1 MKFVLPLLILSLAV
15 PVLRAADSDTAAP
28 RAASV
33 AGAPP
38 VVQDNVIVDDTTEK
52 LIRGGLKYLAA
63 KQSPNGSWNAGGG
76 EHPVAMTAYTLIAFL
91 AAGNT
96 PNEGEYGKNVTRGTQ
111 YLLDRVG
118 PDGYISTGGGG
129 GGDRAGSNMYGHG

>member
-1 MKFVLPLLILSLAV
+1 MRLFVLTLLLLAAFA
-15 PVLRAADSDTAAP
+15 VLAARAADSDSAAP
-28 RAASV
+28 RAPGA

-38 VVQDNVIVDDTTEK
+38 VVQDNVMVDDTTEK
-52 LIRGGLKYLAA
+52 LIRGALKYLAA

-76 EHPVAMTAYTLIAFL
+76 EHPVAMTAYTLMAFL

-111 YLLDRVG
+111 YLIERVG
-118 PDGYISTGGGG
+118 PDG
-129 GGDRAGSNMYGHG
+129 